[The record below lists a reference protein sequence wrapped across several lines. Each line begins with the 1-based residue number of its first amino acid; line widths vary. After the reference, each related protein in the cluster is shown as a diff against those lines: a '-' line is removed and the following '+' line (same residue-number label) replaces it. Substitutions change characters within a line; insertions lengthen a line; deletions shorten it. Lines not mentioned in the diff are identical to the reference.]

1 MRGYFS
7 KSLFAL
13 LSWLIDHSLPRSFFF
28 AYNFPMQQG
37 TPSTLNGNGRC
48 HLTYFAGRGLAQPL
62 RYMLA
67 ACGISWDET
76 HLKEPSQI
84 AALRAAGR
92 LQFGQ
97 VPLLELHGKDH
108 VQSGACLRYVDR
120 ACGSGA
126 KRTAA
131 EQYDVDVWAD
141 GAVDF
146 YRVFTP
152 LPFSGDAS
160 ARAAYI
166 ENKIHA
172 QAVPRYI
179 PTFEA
184 QLART
189 GGWLAGTPTP
199 SHADAALYAAV
210 EFAIEVES
218 TSPHKRCLNFLAGSH
233 HSKHYLGWLHTL
245 ALNTTGDTPTSI
257 TFHRSSRR

>member
-1 MRGYFS
+1 
-7 KSLFAL
+7 
-13 LSWLIDHSLPRSFFF
+13 
-28 AYNFPMQQG
+28 MQQG
-37 TPSTLNGNGRC
+37 TPSALNGNGRC

-67 ACGISWDET
+67 ACGISWEET

-120 ACGSGA
+120 AFGSGA
-126 KRTAA
+126 KRTDA
-131 EQYDVDVWAD
+131 EQYDVDAWAD

-184 QLART
+184 QLAHT

-210 EFAIEVES
+210 EFAVEVDVEITPQTLPALS
-218 TSPHKRCLNFLAGSH
+218 RWKSSFEALPGVAAYIGSKYHWGHPDEDYVSQVRSALA
-233 HSKHYLGWLHTL
+233 
-245 ALNTTGDTPTSI
+245 
-257 TFHRSSRR
+257 